1 MVSPRR
7 RDSKVVYENAWTS
20 ITEDVVAYPDGHLD
34 IYGVVHK
41 PDFALVLP
49 RNADGF
55 WLVEQ
60 FRYPVGRRE
69 WEFPQGT
76 FPAGV
81 HGTALELART
91 ELAEETGLRA
101 TSFTHLGR
109 LNLAAGMTDQRFD
122 VFLARDLTMGEPS
135 REATEQDMVHR
146 AFTDAEIDGLV
157 RSGALADSASVAAL
171 LLYRMQA

>member
-1 MVSPRR
+1 MKDGSRI
-7 RDSKVVYENAWTS
+7 VYENAWMTV
-20 ITEDVVAYPDGHLD
+20 TEDAIVQADGEPG

-41 PDFALVLP
+41 TDFALILP
-49 RNADGF
+49 RTADGF

-81 HGTALELART
+81 TGTALELAQA

-101 TSFTHLGR
+101 GSFTQLGR
-109 LNLAAGMTDQRFD
+109 LNLAAGMTDERFD
-122 VFLARDLTMGEPS
+122 VFLAERLTAGEPA
-135 REATEQDMVHR
+135 REATEQDMIHR
-146 AFTDAEIDGLV
+146 AFTDAEIDALI
-157 RSGALADSASVAAL
+157 RSGDLTDSASLAAL
-171 LLYRMQA
+171 LLYRMRP